1 MRPGPGLVVMAL
13 AFISGA
19 RRGSTSEQH
28 LRQPQDNKQISTSIS
43 LDRPTV
49 AAAGDDDDGR
59 RSGGGG
65 GVGGRGGG
73 ALEARFTTPVFDYFY
88 SVINLNY
95 QSYYNSNFDYNLNNK
110 VSKIGYQDDFKH
122 VGIGSTGT
130 SGSSSGGST
139 SGKKIASSVSGSGGE
154 LSGVGG
160 GRRRG
165 RVTSRSGDTRFLY
178 NREKRTVKNQQK
190 FSENPTFDSGSS
202 LSRVNPWIS
211 ACDLAQPSS
220 APDLQVRTHLFYIY
234 SWKIAITEQ
243 FVER

>member
-28 LRQPQDNKQISTSIS
+28 LRQPQDKKQTSTSTIS
-43 LDRPTV
+43 LDQPTIAT
-49 AAAGDDDDGR
+49 AAEKDDGFGYN
-59 RSGGGG
+59 SG
-65 GVGGRGGG
+65 
-73 ALEARFTTPVFDYFY
+73 FTTPVFDYFY
-88 SVINLNY
+88 SVINPN
-95 QSYYNSNFDYNLNNK
+95 YYNSNFDYNLNKK

-130 SGSSSGGST
+130 SGSSSSGGGGNSK
-139 SGKKIASSVSGSGGE
+139 SGKKIASSVSGGE

-178 NREKRTVKNQQK
+178 NREKRSANNQQK

-220 APDLQVRTHLFYIY
+220 APDLQVR
-234 SWKIAITEQ
+234 IT
-243 FVER
+243 FNSV